1 MPFGIKPRHLVVALI
16 VGLIALWIAN
26 RYDK

>member
-1 MPFGIKPRHLVVALI
+1 MPFNIKPRHLVVALI